1 MKLLFDQNLSPR
13 LVSLFD
19 DVYPE
24 SRHVFELGLDQSSD
38 LDVWNYARNH
48 DFIIVSKDADFSDLS
63 TVHGFPPK
71 VVWLRLGNCTTDEID
86 SALRAEH
93 DALLQLVNDPDSGIL
108 SILQANH

>member
-13 LVSLFD
+13 LVSLLD
-19 DVYPE
+19 DVFPDSCHACE
-24 SRHVFELGLDQSSD
+24 VGLDQSSD

-71 VVWLRLGNCTTDEID
+71 VVWLRLGNRTTEEIE

-93 DALLQLVNDPDSGIL
+93 GAMLQLVNDPNSGIL
-108 SILQANH
+108 SIL